1 MNYLQFCVEQELY
14 RIQDWFNANKLT
26 LNINKSSYLL
36 FQAGKS
42 SDTGFK
48 LSLSGFEIPRVSYAK
63 FLGTWLDDKL
73 SWDTHVTKLLVK
85 LKCGLGMLRR
95 SKILLSSSAKR
106 LLYLGQI
113 HSNLCYCLGM
123 LGSMLSKKALNKLTQ
138 LQRTAVSLI
147 DQNMGTDEVF
157 KKHGILEFEKLVQFE
172 QIKIGYKLCHSLLPT
187 SLVALLSYDHKG
199 QSTSKSHRYTRN
211 KQIPNLPYVLNSKY
225 KSSFLFRAVKEY
237 SVIDAELRSSK
248 TLHSFARKCKKYLLQ
263 E

>member
-1 MNYLQFCVEQELY
+1 MY
-14 RIQDWFNANKLT
+14 RIRDWFNANKLT
-26 LNINKSSYLL
+26 LNINKSLYLL

-48 LSLSGFEIPRVSYAK
+48 LSLSGFEILRVSYAK

-85 LKCGLGMLRR
+85 LKCGLAMLRR
-95 SKILLSSSAKR
+95 SKILLRSSAKQ
-106 LLYLGQI
+106 LLYFGQI

-123 LGSMLSKKALNKLTQ
+123 WGSMLSKKARNKLTQ
-138 LQRTAVSLI
+138 LQQTAVSLI

-187 SLVALLSYDHKG
+187 SLAALLSYDHKG
-199 QSTSKSHRYTRN
+199 QSTSKSHRYHTRN

-225 KSSFLFRAVKEY
+225 KSSFLFHAVKEY
-237 SVIDAELRSSK
+237 SIINDELRSSK
-248 TLHSFARKCKKYLLQ
+248 ILHSFARKCKKYLLQ
-263 E
+263 D